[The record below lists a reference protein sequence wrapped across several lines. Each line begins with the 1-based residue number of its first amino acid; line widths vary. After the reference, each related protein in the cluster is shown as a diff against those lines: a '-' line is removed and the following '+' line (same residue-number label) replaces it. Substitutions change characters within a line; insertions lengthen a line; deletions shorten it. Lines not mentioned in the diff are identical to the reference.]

1 MRKIEI
7 GPGPYPL
14 EGFESVD
21 CVGRPNHWACW
32 GVDRLPFDDNSVDLI
47 YASHVLEHVPW
58 QKTGDALAEAYRVLK
73 PGGSIEVWVPDFEY
87 IVECYKYRTCGDSW
101 RRDNPEGDTMKWIN
115 GRLYAYGDLA
125 NHHRAAFDAEYLRDC
140 IVKAG
145 FTSGGRLSKPRGYD
159 HGPIGLGW
167 RGVK

>member
-1 MRKIEI
+1 MRQIEI

-14 EGFESVD
+14 DGFESVD
-21 CVGRPNHWACW
+21 CVGAPNHWACW

-58 QKTGDALAEAYRVLK
+58 QKTGDALAEAYRILK

-87 IVECYKYRTCGDSW
+87 IVECYRYRTCGDSW
-101 RRDNPEGDTMKWIN
+101 RRDNPEGDPMKWIN

-125 NHHRAAFDAEYLRDC
+125 NHHRATFDAEYLGDC
-140 IVKAG
+140 LRRAG
-145 FTSGGRLSKPRGYD
+145 FVQRSKLTKPRGYD
-159 HGPIGLGW
+159 HGPVGLGM